1 MFDFN
6 KEPGRKIR
14 KNKFENIKLKEQ
26 RDILITV
33 ITPYY
38 NAGKYIEQTYRC
50 MVNQTFPWFEWLI
63 VDDGSTNEKDLFI
76 LEKLRVKDSR
86 ISIIRREENGGIA
99 AARNTGIRM
108 AVADILVMVDADD
121 LIVPTYL
128 EVLYW
133 LLYKNPDCDWAYT
146 NAVGFQDKQY
156 LWNQPFDMERL
167 KRYNFLTYSAAIRK
181 KALQEVGGYDDSEKY
196 YYEDWYLWLRLLKK
210 GKKPVKSSLYGFWYR
225 RQETGV
231 LGTINNNKRL
241 HHHALKLIHQI
252 AENIEVNISAKEFPC
267 SPTVNEF
274 SSLSVEKW
282 NQEPLKGTGQYRI
295 LFLIPWMRMGGSEIF
310 ELEILKRIDKKR
322 FEITIATTIDTPLE
336 WRQKFEEYTEDI
348 FELPSFLEMRDY
360 PEFISYLIQSRGI
373 CLVLITNSYYGYYLM
388 PWLRIQ
394 FPALAIIDYVHM
406 EEWYWRRGGYARI
419 SSYMKEIS
427 EHTYVCSEHTR
438 QVLMKDFGRNGT
450 DISTLYIGVDVNWF
464 DPSVIKK
471 RQCYEKLGIPKGKKI
486 VLFPCRMDYQ
496 KRPFLMLEIA
506 KEAKRRK
513 MDIVFVAVGD
523 GALLQQLKNTCIR
536 EKLQKM
542 VFFVGKVEDVRPY
555 YKDASVTLNCSIQE
569 GIALTTFESCS
580 MGVPVI
586 SADVGGQKEVI
597 DESVGKL
604 LPIFQDGREFGKN
617 VYIKSEICQYVD
629 AIEEI
634 LGDTKK
640 YKMLCENCRKK
651 IKDKFNIQTM
661 VKRIEDIFCYY
672 IENKEILL
680 LRKEKA
686 GLLSN
691 FSSMAE
697 ELITLYCEMEGRDS
711 MYKDEVLVD
720 NKDELIRIAES
731 KWGRKLIKIFFHLRL
746 NRIWK

>member
-1 MFDFN
+1 M
-6 KEPGRKIR
+6 
-14 KNKFENIKLKEQ
+14 
-26 RDILITV
+26 
-33 ITPYY
+33 
-38 NAGKYIEQTYRC
+38 
-50 MVNQTFPWFEWLI
+50 
-63 VDDGSTNEKDLFI
+63 
-76 LEKLRVKDSR
+76 
-86 ISIIRREENGGIA
+86 
-99 AARNTGIRM
+99 
-108 AVADILVMVDADD
+108 
-121 LIVPTYL
+121 
-128 EVLYW
+128 
-133 LLYKNPDCDWAYT
+133 
-146 NAVGFQDKQY
+146 
-156 LWNQPFDMERL
+156 
-167 KRYNFLTYSAAIRK
+167 
-181 KALQEVGGYDDSEKY
+181 
-196 YYEDWYLWLRLLKK
+196 
-210 GKKPVKSSLYGFWYR
+210 
-225 RQETGV
+225 
-231 LGTINNNKRL
+231 
-241 HHHALKLIHQI
+241 
-252 AENIEVNISAKEFPC
+252 
-267 SPTVNEF
+267 
-274 SSLSVEKW
+274 
-282 NQEPLKGTGQYRI
+282 
-295 LFLIPWMRMGGSEIF
+295 
-310 ELEILKRIDKKR
+310 
-322 FEITIATTIDTPLE
+322 
-336 WRQKFEEYTEDI
+336 
-348 FELPSFLEMRDY
+348 
-360 PEFISYLIQSRGI
+360 
-373 CLVLITNSYYGYYLM
+373 LITNSYYGYYLM

-542 VFFVGKVEDVRPY
+542 VFFAGKVEDVRPY